1 MNMSIIGSSWRL
13 EATSAVRFKFVTRG
27 FVFLVLLTDLEKR
40 RQTLKVGGWGR
51 QPVLHAARSL
61 KEKRQHT
68 GGEAA
73 EAKAANYDSPT
84 TLRYPRK
91 RDGC

>member
-1 MNMSIIGSSWRL
+1 MNFI
-13 EATSAVRFKFVTRG
+13 TRG
-27 FVFLVLLTDLEKR
+27 FVFLFLLTELEKR
-40 RQTLKVGGWGR
+40 RQTLKVGGWGKK
-51 QPVLHAARSL
+51 PALHAAIIL

-73 EAKAANYDSPT
+73 EAKAANYDSPK

-91 RDGC
+91 SDFC